1 MKTLINWLAAEH
13 MGRTSPPQLRY
24 FQSRHPGRSCV
35 SGGDPG
41 SRGHGE
47 TAWIPDKRAA
57 LSGMTGLSRFQRAG
71 LALIAALLLP
81 LPTFATDY
89 PGIDIKPVEGA
100 DKAVTLNLNNADIQ
114 AFISAVA
121 ELTGKNF
128 VIDPRVKGQ
137 VTVVSS
143 APTDPEALYE
153 VFLSVLK
160 VNGFAAVPSG
170 KVIKIVPDLNARQE
184 GEGGFANSS
193 PARSEQIMTAV
204 IPTTYVN
211 AAELVPV
218 LRPLLP
224 QEAHLAATA
233 RADALVVADSAANV
247 NRIMRIVRELDRD
260 NADLIEVIALKYA
273 EAVPLVTTLQQMLA
287 AAPAG
292 APGLAPPIAA
302 DERSNSVLI
311 GGPPAEKIRIRTLI
325 RDLDVPGSK
334 NAEKIE
340 VIYLRYA
347 KADDLVEVLQSIGDR
362 SHSSASRQGSRG
374 GAVNNVPVI
383 VSPGSG
389 NEAFQVQ
396 ADKATNS
403 LIIQAEPE
411 LMVQLKEVLAKLDIR
426 RSQVL
431 VEGIVAEVSNNKADE
446 LGVQW
451 DTSVPR
457 DGIFAGSRQPG
468 VTSGPITDP
477 FDAEATPSFL
487 TGLTVGYFSAGDLRT
502 LLRALSG
509 DQYTNVLSTPTLMT
523 LDNAKAEIIV
533 GQNVPF
539 VTGQFTNN
547 TTTPDN
553 PFQTIERQDVGIK
566 LKVKPQ
572 INEGDTLR
580 LDIEQ
585 EVSSVDRATTGVDL
599 ITNKRAIK
607 TSVLVDDRQ
616 VIVLGGL
623 ISNELSEN
631 KSKIPLLGDI
641 PIIGHFFS
649 NTNSDYTK
657 TNLMVFL
664 RPTIVRDRET
674 NRALTGARYEDI
686 RQKQQL
692 QEAEE
697 HFFLR
702 DKGPELPADGLA
714 E

>member
-1 MKTLINWLAAEH
+1 MNKLTKIT
-13 MGRTSPPQLRY
+13 GPTV
-24 FQSRHPGRSCV
+24 SRMTVIG
-35 SGGDPG
+35 G
-41 SRGHGE
+41 SRRLGF
-47 TAWIPDKRAA
+47 AVIVA
-57 LSGMTGLSRFQRAG
+57 LC
-71 LALIAALLLP
+71 LP
-81 LPTFATDY
+81 LSAVATDY
-89 PGIDIKPVEGA
+89 PGVDIKPVEGA
-100 DKAVTLNLNNADIQ
+100 NKSVTLNLNNADIH
-114 AFISAVA
+114 AFISAVS

-137 VTVVSS
+137 VTVVSA

-184 GEGGFANSS
+184 GEGAVVNSS

-260 NADLIEVIALKYA
+260 NADLIEVITLKYA
-273 EAVPLVTTLQQMLA
+273 EAVPLVTTLQQLLA
-287 AAPAG
+287 AAPSG
-292 APGLAPPIAA
+292 TPGMAPPIAA

-311 GGPPAEKIRIRTLI
+311 GGPPAEKLRIRALI
-325 RDLDVPGSK
+325 RDLDVPGST
-334 NAEKIE
+334 NVEKIE

-347 KADDLVEVLQSIGDR
+347 TAKDLVPVLQAIGDR
-362 SHSSASRQGSRG
+362 AKSPGARKSGQGG
-374 GAVNNVPVI
+374 VNMPVI
-383 VSPGSG
+383 SMVAGGGG
-389 NEAFQVQ
+389 NFQVQ
-396 ADKATNS
+396 ADEATNA
-403 LIIQAEPE
+403 IIVQAEPD
-411 LMVQLKEVLAKLDIR
+411 LMLQVREVVAKLDIR
-426 RSQVL
+426 RAQVL
-431 VEGIVAEVSNNKADE
+431 VEGIIAEVSNNKADE

-451 DTSVPR
+451 TTSVPR
-457 DGIFAGSRQPG
+457 DGFFAGSSLPG
-468 VTSGPITDP
+468 VGAGPITDP
-477 FDAEATPSFL
+477 FNAQSTPSLL
-487 TGLTVGYFSAGDLRT
+487 TGLTLGYFSAGDLRT
-502 LLRALSG
+502 LIRALSG

-523 LDNAKAEIIV
+523 LDNAEAEIVV

-539 VTGQFTNN
+539 ITGSFTNN
-547 TTTPDN
+547 ATTPDN
-553 PFQTIERQDVGIK
+553 PFQTIERQDVGIL

-572 INEGDTLR
+572 INDGDTLT
-580 LDIEQ
+580 LEIEQ
-585 EVSSVDRATTGVDL
+585 EVSSVDRATNGADL

-607 TSVLVDDRQ
+607 TSVLVDDKQ

-623 ISNELSEN
+623 ISDELRENET
-631 KSKIPLLGDI
+631 KIPLLGDI
-641 PIIGHFFS
+641 PLIGRLFS
-649 NTNSDYTK
+649 NTNSNFIK

-664 RPTIVRDRET
+664 RPTIIRDRET
-674 NRALTGARYEDI
+674 NRALTGERYGTI
-686 RQKQQL
+686 RQKQQE
-692 QEAEE
+692 QEAEH

-702 DKGPELPADGLA
+702 DKAPELPADGLA

>member
-1 MKTLINWLAAEH
+1 MSAPCRNSLPRGITLMLVSALLGLAGASLAQ
-13 MGRTSPPQLRY
+13 T
-24 FQSRHPGRSCV
+24 
-35 SGGDPG
+35 
-41 SRGHGE
+41 
-47 TAWIPDKRAA
+47 
-57 LSGMTGLSRFQRAG
+57 AG
-71 LALIAALLLP
+71 LDIQP
-81 LPTFATDY
+81 V
-89 PGIDIKPVEGA
+89 PGE

-143 APTDPEALYE
+143 APTDPDALYE

-160 VNGFAAVPSG
+160 VNGFTAVPSG
-170 KVIKIVPDLNARQE
+170 KVIKIVPDIIARQE
-184 GEGGFANSS
+184 GEGPVVDSA
-193 PARSEQIMTAV
+193 PRRSEQIVTAV

-224 QEAHLAATA
+224 QEAHLASTA
-233 RADALVVADSAANV
+233 RADALVIADSAANV
-247 NRIMRIVRELDRD
+247 NRFMRIVRELDRD
-260 NADLIEVIALKYA
+260 NADAIEVITLKYA
-273 EAVPLVTTLQQMLA
+273 DAVPLVQTLQQLLA
-287 AAPAG
+287 TASGG

-311 GGPPAEKIRIRTLI
+311 GGPPAEKVRLRNLI
-325 RDLDVPGSK
+325 QDLDKPGVK
-334 NAEKIE
+334 NAERIE

-347 KADDLVEVLQSIGDR
+347 KATDLVETLQAIGDR
-362 SHSSASRQGSRG
+362 SSNPTKRSRG
-374 GAVNNVPVI
+374 GGQGNVPV
-383 VSPGSG
+383 VVNPSSGS
-389 NEAFQVQ
+389 EAFQVQ
-396 ADKATNS
+396 ADKATNA
-403 LIIQAEPE
+403 LIVQAEPD
-411 LMVQLKEVLAKLDIR
+411 LMAQMKEVIAKLDIR

-446 LGVQW
+446 LGIQW
-451 DTSVPR
+451 QTSVPR
-457 DGIFAGSRQPG
+457 DGAFAGTLFPG
-468 VTSGPITDP
+468 VASGEIPDP
-477 FDAEATPSFL
+477 FDAESAPSFL
-487 TGLTVGYFSAGDLRT
+487 TGLTVGYFSAGDLRA

-523 LDNAKAEIIV
+523 LDNAKAEIVV

-539 VTGQFTNN
+539 ITGQFTNN

-572 INEGDTLR
+572 INEGDALR

-607 TSVLVDDRQ
+607 TSVLVDDKQ
-616 VIVLGGL
+616 IIVLGGL
-623 ISNELSEN
+623 ISDELREGKN
-631 KSKIPLLGDI
+631 KIPLIGDI
-641 PIIGHFFS
+641 PVIGHFFS

-664 RPTIVRDRET
+664 RPTIVRDSAT
-674 NRALTGARYEDI
+674 NNALTGKRYEDI
-686 RQKQQL
+686 RTKQQKQ
-692 QEAEE
+692 EGEH

-702 DKGPELPADGLA
+702 EKGPELPADGLA